1 MVMTNL
7 RKKTEYAVIHS
18 SDTYADEDIGVDELT
33 RLHRKDGFFKCKY
46 HYIIL
51 RDGIIE
57 AGRPIQEAGS
67 HVSGDEINDQNSIAI
82 CLIGGKDKNDKPF
95 FNYTGKQMKSL
106 NKLVSDLKEM
116 YKLDVVGYRDVSN
129 NSSSP
134 YFDYSQY
141 VI

>member
-1 MVMTNL
+1 
-7 RKKTEYAVIHS
+7 
-18 SDTYADEDIGVDELT
+18 
-33 RLHRKDGFFKCKY
+33 
-46 HYIIL
+46 
-51 RDGIIE
+51 
-57 AGRPIQEAGS
+57 
-67 HVSGDEINDQNSIAI
+67 
-82 CLIGGKDKNDKPF
+82 
-95 FNYTGKQMKSL
+95 MKSL